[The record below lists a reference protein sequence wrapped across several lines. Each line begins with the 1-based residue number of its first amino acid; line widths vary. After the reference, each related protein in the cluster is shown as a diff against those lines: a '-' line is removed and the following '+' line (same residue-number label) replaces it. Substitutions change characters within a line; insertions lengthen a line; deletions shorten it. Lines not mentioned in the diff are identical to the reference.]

1 MEGANYILTG
11 DEIDGSVQYVF
22 DLNGRIMNV
31 YYRLNNEAQHR
42 YLVSET
48 PVSVCELKLFYKN
61 LVEAEKQ
68 VKLKETPS
76 DLSFKRF
83 WDTYDVKA
91 SKRKQSMNIWDKM
104 TDTDKILCL
113 LYIPRYNFIKVN
125 DNTTKMYANTFLNQK
140 GWL

>member
-1 MEGANYILTG
+1 MAVAFDFKSSYANIFGNGIDNAFQSL
-11 DEIDGSVQYVF
+11 EIHDYF
-22 DLNGRIMNV
+22 K
-31 YYRLNNEAQHR
+31 AK
-42 YLVSET
+42 
-48 PVSVCELKLFYKN
+48 KLFYKN